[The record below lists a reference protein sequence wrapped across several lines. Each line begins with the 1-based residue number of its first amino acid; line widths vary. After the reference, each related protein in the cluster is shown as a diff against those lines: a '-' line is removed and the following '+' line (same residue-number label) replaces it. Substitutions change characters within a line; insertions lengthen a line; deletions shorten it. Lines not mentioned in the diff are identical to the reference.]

1 MIHRAKLTA
10 KGLIYIA
17 FFVLASCGGGS
28 NGTDT
33 SCLGFDLSDLTLTD
47 LTVSE
52 SSLDQTFS
60 SSVLNGYTV
69 SVGNDVESISFTTI
83 LNETALANNATIT
96 AELVEAADVDAD
108 TIESLTVI
116 SGTAFSFDLAEGDNF
131 ITITIESEKGCQF
144 NSYEVLVHRENSVGQ
159 LDGVFRAIND
169 GGLTNTDD
177 GTDYS
182 VTDFDPAVHI
192 YNITAEYETCRLGL
206 APFVIESESTI
217 TINGEETENLTFSN
231 FNLPLVG
238 TTEIVFN
245 VTSEVGENSQEYA
258 FNIIRSSTDEEVAAD
273 ATLQDM
279 QLSAGTLDS
288 DYSCTDTG
296 YSLRLDRQDTS
307 TELVLTPSAAEA
319 TMTITHIVGVNDVP
333 DFDDDTVITAGTPF
347 ALSNGTDPERF
358 AYNIT
363 VTSADGTESTI
374 YALNVTRSE
383 TNWKYVSTVTELQEA
398 MRSPANL
405 DEIIIDT
412 SDDDSNELYFGVASV
427 DTSGHDGAH
436 FYAGELPEDF
446 EKVVV
451 RGDGGDVTLSGDD
464 VDANA
469 VLLVEGDNWEIRS
482 VTLTGARNGVVLSG
496 ANNTFLSGISIEDVG
511 ERGLYMHNGS
521 SNNVISNSSIFN
533 TGMSLSGETEESQ
546 GEAIVVGEE
555 VDDTTDF
562 VFSDNN
568 YISNMVFGT
577 DILTE
582 SVDVNNGATNT
593 KINHSLF
600 VTAGIDP
607 VLSEQSSIVAIS
619 GEGTDY
625 SYNMILHT
633 NDELIDS
640 GLTISGDVG
649 GVRIFDNLYS
659 LNDMTDS
666 DTVDDVTINAIT
678 VADDSSVG
686 VNSNLSFLVDE
697 DEDGEYDSAVVEGTV
712 TEIESP
718 IYQIQS
724 TIDPTLCL
732 VRKDDVSFD
741 FGSFSLDDAE
751 ISTSDIMVMEACV
764 DNTPAQQW
772 AFTYDLNVSISTTL
786 GIINY
791 DRYVRITNV
800 SSGSPLVPLSTAFAS
815 TLTFAGEA
823 DVVDTS
829 TLDRWIVNKLDGENV
844 SFLPFLNNA
853 YALSESVGDTR
864 INTHFVDGDN
874 GLYLGEFTTSNAQ
887 TFRLIEQ

>member
-28 NGTDT
+28 GGTDT

-52 SSLDQTFS
+52 SSLDQAFS

-96 AELVEAADVDAD
+96 AELVEAVDVDAD
-108 TIESLTVI
+108 TIESLIVT

-159 LDGVFRAIND
+159 LDGVFRAINA

-182 VTDFDPAVHI
+182 VTDFDPAVHT

-217 TINGEETENLTFSN
+217 TVNGEETENLTFSN

-245 VTSEVGENSQEYA
+245 VTSEVGENSQEYV

-288 DYSCTDTG
+288 DYSCTDAG

-319 TMTITHIVGVNDVP
+319 TMTITHIVGVNDTP

-347 ALSNGTDPERF
+347 VLASGTDPERF

-363 VTSADGTESTI
+363 VTSADGEESTI

-398 MRSPANL
+398 MKSPANL

-412 SDDDSNELYFGVASV
+412 SENDSDELYFGVASV

-436 FYAGELPEDF
+436 FYAGELPEGF

-482 VTLTGARNGVVLSG
+482 VTLTGARNGVVLNG

-511 ERGLYMHNGS
+511 ERGLYMYNGS

-533 TGMSLSGETEESQ
+533 TGMSLSGETVESQ
-546 GEAIVVGEE
+546 GEAIVVGEA
-555 VDDTTDF
+555 VDDTTGF
-562 VFSDNN
+562 LFSDNN

-582 SVDVNNGATNT
+582 SVDVNKGATNT

-607 VLSEQSSIVAIS
+607 LLSEQNSIVTIS

-633 NDELIDS
+633 NDEVIDS
-640 GLTISGDVG
+640 GLTISDSVG

-659 LNDMTDS
+659 FNDTTDD
-666 DTVDDVTINAIT
+666 DTVDAVSTSAIT

-697 DEDGEYDSAVVEGTV
+697 DEDDEYDSATIVGAV
-712 TEIESP
+712 TEIERP

-724 TIDPTLCL
+724 TVDPTLCL
-732 VRKDDVSFD
+732 VKKDDVSYD

-751 ISTSDIMVMEACV
+751 ISTSDIMVMEACA
-764 DNTPAQQW
+764 DNTPSQQW
-772 AFTYDLNVSISTTL
+772 VFTYDLSVSISTTL
-786 GIINY
+786 GTINY
-791 DRYVRITNV
+791 DRYVEITNV
-800 SSGSPLVPLSTAFAS
+800 STGLPLIPLSTAFAS
-815 TLTFAGEA
+815 TLTFAGETA
-823 DVVDTS
+823 VSDTS
-829 TLDRWIVNKLDGENV
+829 TLDRWTVSKLEGENV
-844 SFLPFLNNA
+844 SFFPFSNST
-853 YALSESVGDTR
+853 YALSESVGNTR
-864 INTHFVDGDN
+864 ISKHFVDGDN
-874 GLYLGEFTTSNAQ
+874 GLYFGAYTASDAQ